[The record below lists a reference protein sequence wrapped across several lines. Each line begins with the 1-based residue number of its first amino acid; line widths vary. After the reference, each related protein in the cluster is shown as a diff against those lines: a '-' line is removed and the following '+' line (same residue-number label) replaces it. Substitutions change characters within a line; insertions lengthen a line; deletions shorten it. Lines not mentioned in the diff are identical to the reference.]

1 MKKNQNFSKTL
12 VFSNVL
18 RIIYKVIFMFLC
30 IYTYICNN
38 KNKINEVIN
47 LRLNGL
53 EKKSLRDVKEG
64 GK

>member
-1 MKKNQNFSKTL
+1 
-12 VFSNVL
+12 
-18 RIIYKVIFMFLC
+18 MFLC